1 MGIGEG
7 TLSLGVGALPIS
19 VFPGLLPSVLTLAG
33 FLRCGTCGGNL
44 VATARSGRGGVKKYW
59 ICTTAHTRGREACAN
74 VKGIPYEVLA
84 DAVVTEFKQNFLN
97 PVALGQLLMRELEA
111 RTAAPQAAKEEAE
124 SLQSVG
130 NISTLHRREPRR
142 GLPRADI
149 STHCQ
154 TPTSAVAA
162 APARPVSESGT
173 LRRGDGTHGRS
184 DRCRRAFVLPILRFA
199 SEKDVHLGDLPI
211 LGGEIRVSRK

>member
-1 MGIGEG
+1 MPLRLFTRKRIQDRIERTRETYPGRRTDGRLQGRREAG
-7 TLSLGVGALPIS
+7 LIS
-19 VFPGLLPSVLTLAG
+19 NHLLAG

-74 VKGIPYEVLA
+74 VKGIPYEVLT

-149 STHCQ
+149 STHTQ
-154 TPTSAVAA
+154 TPAGLGAS
-162 APARPVSESGT
+162 
-173 LRRGDGTHGRS
+173 RS
-184 DRCRRAFVLPILRFA
+184 QCHSV
-199 SEKDVHLGDLPI
+199 
-211 LGGEIRVSRK
+211 